1 MKHTRREMTVLA
13 AALLARG
20 KAYAA
25 EGAKLPTAVLN
36 RDEFSVTKSN
46 QALQRKY
53 FNGVTHENLPI
64 EVHETELPPG
74 EAPHLAHTHV
84 HEEMAVVIA
93 GTLEVFIQG
102 RGTKK
107 LTAGGLVYVASG
119 ELHGWKNTGSTPAR
133 YLVIAIGHD

>member
-1 MKHTRREMTVLA
+1 
-13 AALLARG
+13 
-20 KAYAA
+20 
-25 EGAKLPTAVLN
+25 
-36 RDEFSVTKSN
+36 
-46 QALQRKY
+46 
-53 FNGVTHENLPI
+53 
-64 EVHETELPPG
+64 
-74 EAPHLAHTHV
+74 
-84 HEEMAVVIA
+84 MAVVIA